1 MADTIPTTSRT
12 LVSKIPMRSASTR
25 KPASYNKNVR
35 RYDLKYRGPSTPD
48 TSSTTSPRT
57 PTLAPTTS
65 DNASPDMQKEAT
77 RDLNQLKANTSRTS
91 PTGPAAPQSTPQPFN
106 SDAPTALTSK
116 LARFKRR
123 ALTTS
128 TFTPP
133 SAVNTPGPLEN
144 SDDTYSPP
152 DPLLHRTQALLHAEL
167 ETLMQALYLR
177 LRTAPHLSMSYVQAF
192 ETLAADTLYEGM
204 GERLCADIQHRQ
216 AREGDKREQF
226 TTTLENHLLRE
237 AAKNIRRYKR
247 GLNFF
252 EEHDTKSTVTE
263 VRSCLRLHQSDGEL
277 TTSSLTDEEEQ
288 WLEDVQY
295 KYVEGLAAIKCN
307 CQTCMDGM
315 EQLIA
320 EYWAA
325 VQRGYVTV
333 QRGYVT
339 VQRGYV
345 AVQEAESGMGSRD
358 LPEQEGRWFVNG
370 ARDLQDLLSDYTSD
384 WASTDSE
391 QDEQD
396 EQDAEMK
403 HAITEDETR
412 WAARVNAYLLDQ
424 GWIWTQR

>member
-1 MADTIPTTSRT
+1 
-12 LVSKIPMRSASTR
+12 
-25 KPASYNKNVR
+25 
-35 RYDLKYRGPSTPD
+35 
-48 TSSTTSPRT
+48 
-57 PTLAPTTS
+57 
-65 DNASPDMQKEAT
+65 
-77 RDLNQLKANTSRTS
+77 
-91 PTGPAAPQSTPQPFN
+91 
-106 SDAPTALTSK
+106 
-116 LARFKRR
+116 
-123 ALTTS
+123 
-128 TFTPP
+128 
-133 SAVNTPGPLEN
+133 
-144 SDDTYSPP
+144 
-152 DPLLHRTQALLHAEL
+152 
-167 ETLMQALYLR
+167 MQALYLR

-216 AREGDKREQF
+216 AREGGKREQF
-226 TTTLENHLLRE
+226 ATTLEIHLLRE
-237 AAKNIRRYKR
+237 AARNTRRYTR
-247 GLNFF
+247 GVNFF

-325 VQRGYVTV
+325 VQRGYV
-333 QRGYVT
+333 
-339 VQRGYV
+339 
-345 AVQEAESGMGSRD
+345 AVQEAESGMGSQD

-370 ARDLQDLLSDYTSD
+370 ARYLQDLLSDYTSD